1 MLDALSTVPA
11 TVLDFFPSESFYR
24 FFPARKKNKKRGA
37 YFYIYL
43 MCCFPGEE
51 L

>member
-24 FFPARKKNKKRGA
+24 FFPARKKTKKEVHT
-37 YFYIYL
+37 FI
-43 MCCFPGEE
+43 FT
-51 L
+51 